1 MENQIFIFNGNK
13 ITFQFGNGDIMVNVT
28 EFAKAF
34 PNKNLSTIVNSKEI
48 QEYTIELSAIK
59 NFIATDLLR
68 VENGIGTWAH
78 QRVALRIAQ
87 KLSTQFAI
95 WVDERIEELLRHGLT
110 ATPQK
115 IDELIQNPDLVI
127 GLATQLKQERQQT
140 EYLRQQSE
148 KQEKEL
154 QKQAPKV
161 EYYNNVL
168 NSESTYN
175 TNLIA
180 KELGMSAR
188 TLNKILADNKIQ
200 YKQAGVWVLNHK
212 FQDKG
217 FTKTKT
223 TLYKG
228 SDGVERTCMLTVWT
242 EKGREFIHHQIS
254 TLKTA

>member
-48 QEYTIELSAIK
+48 QEYAIELSAIK

-68 VENGIGTWAH
+68 VENGRGTWAH

-115 IDELIQNPDLVI
+115 IDELIQNPD
-127 GLATQLKQERQQT
+127 
-140 EYLRQQSE
+140 
-148 KQEKEL
+148 
-154 QKQAPKV
+154 
-161 EYYNNVL
+161 
-168 NSESTYN
+168 
-175 TNLIA
+175 
-180 KELGMSAR
+180 
-188 TLNKILADNKIQ
+188 
-200 YKQAGVWVLNHK
+200 
-212 FQDKG
+212 
-217 FTKTKT
+217 
-223 TLYKG
+223 
-228 SDGVERTCMLTVWT
+228 
-242 EKGREFIHHQIS
+242 
-254 TLKTA
+254 